1 MEERWSPSHY
11 QVNKLFGHGYTQLTV
26 DADAILEAGRNIP
39 GKLRKLIEMKLEEIA
54 ESEMDL
60 DYLGRQIVARFHHD
74 SATSKAFHALREY
87 DEEKVV
93 IAYARKP
100 HAASRA

>member
-11 QVNKLFGHGYTQLTV
+11 QVNKLFDHDYGQLTV
-26 DADAILEAGRNIP
+26 HADAILETGRNIP
-39 GKLRKLIEMKLEEIA
+39 EKLRSAIERRLEKIA

-60 DYLGRQIVARFHHD
+60 DYLGRQIVARFHYE

-87 DEEKVV
+87 DNEKVV
-93 IAYARKP
+93 IA
-100 HAASRA
+100 